1 MSELMKYSLK
11 NSGTIDADV
20 SLVNEDVT
28 SYTNLYDSVTLKSRV
43 LNIAGITAA
52 FALVIPDS
60 SASEL
65 IKQESSTTELV
76 KTYIDRSDVDDYVLV
91 IPNTV
96 SKLNFNFGDIVSDI
110 LSFQALK
117 NDWDGYGAYALENLS
132 GVNSISILENLGLE
146 LYGKL
151 DDYYPN
157 PNGTLSFE
165 WRNQKSILALEI
177 GNDEFT
183 YFFKESL
190 ENKFYRNNLPFEKK
204 NIKML
209 KEDLYR
215 MFS

>member
-1 MSELMKYSLK
+1 MNELMKYSLK
-11 NSGTIDADV
+11 NSGSIDADV

-28 SYTNLYDSVTLKSRV
+28 SYTNLYDSVSLKSRV

-52 FALVIPDS
+52 FALVIPDC

-76 KTYIDRSDVDDYVLV
+76 KTYIDRSDVNDYVLV

-96 SKLNFNFGDIVSDI
+96 SKPNFNFGDIVSDI

-190 ENKFYRNNLPFEKK
+190 ENKFYHNNLPFEKK

-215 MFS
+215 MFP

>member
-1 MSELMKYSLK
+1 MKYSLK
-11 NSGTIDADV
+11 NSGSIDADV

-28 SYTNLYDSVTLKSRV
+28 SYTNLYDSVSLKSRV

-52 FALVIPDS
+52 FALVIPDC

-76 KTYIDRSDVDDYVLV
+76 KTYIDRSDVNDYVLV

-96 SKLNFNFGDIVSDI
+96 SKPNFNFGDIVSDI

-190 ENKFYRNNLPFEKK
+190 ENKFYHNNLPFEKK

-215 MFS
+215 MFP